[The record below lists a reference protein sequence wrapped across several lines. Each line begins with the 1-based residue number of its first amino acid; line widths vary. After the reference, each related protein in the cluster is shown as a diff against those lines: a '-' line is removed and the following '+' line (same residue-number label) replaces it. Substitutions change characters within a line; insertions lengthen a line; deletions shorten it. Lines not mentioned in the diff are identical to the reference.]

1 MGWVGRLGGE
11 IKEGSFRRLLGGCV
25 CVCMDVWAGVWVGVW
40 MALHILAQPLF
51 F

>member
-11 IKEGSFRRLLGGCV
+11 IKEGSFRRCSGGCV
-25 CVCMDVWAGVWVGVW
+25 GVGMDVWVGVW